1 MNKFF
6 RRRIDGRHVE
16 DTQTI
21 DNIQYNSEAGA
32 QKNMAVGPALKFIGD
47 ASSELIVT
55 PGDQLFFFKTTTG
68 LGWVEMSETPG
79 IGAVGT
85 APADNT
91 FPLEGQSFTAYSAA
105 DYKYVKAS
113 AGVYLYILRDDN
125 HLRNKP

>member
-6 RRRIDGRHVE
+6 RRRIDGRQVE

-21 DNIQYNSEAGA
+21 DNIQYNAEAGG
-32 QKNMAVGPALKFIGD
+32 QKNLVIGPALKFIGD
-47 ASSELIVT
+47 ASAELVVT

-68 LGWVEMSETPG
+68 LGWVEMSETSG
-79 IGAVGT
+79 IGVVGS

-91 FPLEGQSFTAYSAA
+91 FPLEGQAFTAYSAA

-113 AGVYLYILRDDN
+113 SGVYLYILRDDN
-125 HLRNKP
+125 HLRVKP